1 MSRPIVFW
9 VDGRAYKVQVKTIKR
24 HGVVTDGKNA
34 GRLDV
39 SYEMDREGIGT
50 FYNYDMELKTEDLNF
65 EEYDELYEILT
76 DPDKEFHTVK
86 LPYAQGYLTFEA
98 YTTQVD
104 DELDLMTEDNNL
116 WTNMVFQF
124 VAKKPQ
130 REAS

>member
-39 SYEMDREGIGT
+39 SYEMDREVIGT

-86 LPYAQGYLTFEA
+86 LPYSQVYLTFEA
-98 YTTQVD
+98 YTTQVV

>member
-39 SYEMDREGIGT
+39 SYEMDREVIGT

-76 DPDKEFHTVK
+76 DPDKDFHTVK
-86 LPYAQGYLTFEA
+86 LP
-98 YTTQVD
+98 
-104 DELDLMTEDNNL
+104 
-116 WTNMVFQF
+116 
-124 VAKKPQ
+124 
-130 REAS
+130 